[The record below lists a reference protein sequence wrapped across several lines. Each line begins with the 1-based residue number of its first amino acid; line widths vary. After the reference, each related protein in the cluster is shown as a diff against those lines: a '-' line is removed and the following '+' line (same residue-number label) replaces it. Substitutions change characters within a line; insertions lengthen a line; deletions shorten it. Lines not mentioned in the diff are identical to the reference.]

1 MMSKNGIG
9 LRADIQALR
18 AFSVLVVVIFHV
30 SPGLLPG
37 GFLGV
42 DIFFVISGYLII
54 PGILKEIE
62 SGRFSFKSFYKKR
75 LTRLMPAY
83 SVFLLLSIPVAVMVL
98 PDSELYDAMI
108 SALSSVF
115 YFSNYFFYF
124 KADYFDDALKF
135 SPYLHTWS
143 LSVEEQFYILTP
155 ILLTFFFFLRVRKE
169 YFLLLTFCSS
179 ILIFFV
185 FSSFDQSWNFYS
197 IFTRIWQFLVGAF
210 SAIYLPRILGNVYR
224 KLYIS
229 MIFSMMMILVV
240 VLYDDSLSLT
250 AYTVLVTLLAALVLA
265 IPVHGPLGRYVYNK
279 PVVKIGD
286 WSYSIYLYHWV
297 IVVAY
302 RSWLGNP
309 KGIFDELTLLVL
321 SIIFGAIS
329 YHMVERPSI
338 AFFRK
343 SAWSSVSIYA
353 TLVVILLSSVTFYL
367 SVQYKD
373 IPSQYS
379 IDVDS
384 ERKKYREGV
393 CFFNSRYS
401 DLSLF
406 SESCRVKGGEKNI
419 ALIGD
424 SHAAHWYT
432 AIREVAP
439 KELHVAQY
447 NASGCRPF
455 VVESVYSMCEE
466 VVSKFYADMKRMK
479 KGSLV
484 ILSARWRLKELSTLK
499 DSLDYIV
506 SSGHVPVV
514 FGPIIEYEQ
523 SLPRIL
529 ELSKDPNEYSNY
541 RIALSLDHELA
552 RLVDRA
558 GGIYISILAAICA
571 SEGDC
576 LSTVNTP
583 VGGVPVQVDYGH
595 LSSSG
600 ALEVL
605 HRTSFEIEMK
615 QQLPE

>member
-1 MMSKNGIG
+1 MTSKNGTG
-9 LRADIQALR
+9 LRADIQAVR

-42 DIFFVISGYLII
+42 DIFFVVSGYLII
-54 PGILKEIE
+54 PRILKEIE

-98 PDSELYDAMI
+98 PGSELYDAMI

-155 ILLTFFFFLRVRKE
+155 ILLTFLSFSRVKKE
-169 YFLLLTFCSS
+169 YFLLLLFFSS
-179 ILIFFV
+179 IFIFLV

-197 IFTRIWQFLVGAF
+197 ILTRIWQFLAGAF
-210 SAIYLPRILGNVYR
+210 SAIYLPRILGGLHR
-224 KLYIS
+224 KSYVSVIVS
-229 MIFSMMMILVV
+229 TMMILSV
-240 VLYDDSLSLT
+240 VLYDDSISLT
-250 AYTVLVTLLAALVLA
+250 AYTVVVTLLAALVLA
-265 IPVHGPLGRYVYNK
+265 IPVHVPLERYVYNK

-297 IVVAY
+297 VVVAY

-309 KGIFDELTLLVL
+309 KGSFDEFILLVL
-321 SIIFGAIS
+321 SIVFGAIS
-329 YHMVERPSI
+329 YYMVERPSI
-338 AFFRK
+338 AFFRR
-343 SAWSSVSIYA
+343 SAWSSVATYA
-353 TLVVILLSSVTFYL
+353 SLAVILLSSVTLYL
-367 SVQYKD
+367 SAKYRE

-393 CFFNSRYS
+393 CFFNSRYG

-406 SESCRVKGGEKNI
+406 SESCRVNDGEKNI

-432 AIREVAP
+432 AIRELVPA
-439 KELHVAQY
+439 EIHVAQY
-447 NASGCRPF
+447 NASGCRPLL
-455 VVESVYSMCEE
+455 VEDLESMCGE
-466 VVSKFYADMKRMK
+466 VVSSFYTDMKRMK

-499 DSLDYIV
+499 NTLDYIV
-506 SSGHVPVV
+506 ASGYVPIV

-529 ELSKDPNEYSNY
+529 ELSKNPNKYSNY
-541 RIALSLDHELA
+541 RVALSLDHELA
-552 RLVDRA
+552 RIVDQV
-558 GGIYISILAAICA
+558 GGVYISILGAICMT
-571 SEGDC
+571 EQDC
-576 LSTVNTP
+576 LTTVSSP
-583 VGGVPVQVDYGH
+583 LGDVPVQVDYGH

-605 HRTSFEIEMK
+605 HRTSFGMTLERHM
-615 QQLPE
+615 